1 MSTFPF
7 QWPVLLWWDACVLG
21 FRLNQTVANALMRT
35 LCRMVRLEL
44 VQRLE
49 EGVLPYED
57 KSLQAFL
64 LDGVH
69 ETFREGVEVR

>member
-1 MSTFPF
+1 
-7 QWPVLLWWDACVLG
+7 
-21 FRLNQTVANALMRT
+21 MRT
-35 LCRMVRLEL
+35 LCHIVRLEL

-57 KSLQAFL
+57 EALQAFL

>member
-1 MSTFPF
+1 MAVQF
-7 QWPVLLWWDACVLG
+7 QRPVLLWRNACVA
-21 FRLNQTVANALMRT
+21 FRFNQTVANALMRT
-35 LCRMVRLEL
+35 LCRMVHLEL